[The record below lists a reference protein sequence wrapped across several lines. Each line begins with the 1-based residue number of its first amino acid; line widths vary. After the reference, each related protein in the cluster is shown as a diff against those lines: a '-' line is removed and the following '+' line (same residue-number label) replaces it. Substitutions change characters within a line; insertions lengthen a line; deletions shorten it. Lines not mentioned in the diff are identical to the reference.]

1 MSGITRLLAKELSS
15 ALGITD
21 NPKFNPMFK
30 DLPKGVDMFD
40 VADPDSL
47 VI

>member
-1 MSGITRLLAKELSS
+1 MAALSRLIAKELSS

-30 DLPKGVDMFD
+30 QTDE
-40 VADPDSL
+40 AL
-47 VI
+47 V